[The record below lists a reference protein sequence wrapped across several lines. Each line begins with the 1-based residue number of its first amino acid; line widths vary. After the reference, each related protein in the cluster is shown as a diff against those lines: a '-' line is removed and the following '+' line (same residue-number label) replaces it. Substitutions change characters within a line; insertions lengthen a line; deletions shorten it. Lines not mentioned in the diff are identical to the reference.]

1 MPGKLTCGF
10 LLILILVGCS
20 HPATEKKLTI
30 ATLKGPSSM
39 GMIRLV
45 DSLRNE
51 SSPSVQV
58 LILNE
63 PMQVRKMMIEGTADF
78 AILPST
84 LAAVM
89 YNKGL
94 DYRLLAIPVWGSLY
108 LAGTDTT
115 VTGFSDLKGKRIFLM
130 ARGMTPDVLFRHL
143 LLKNGIDPDK
153 DINLDYS
160 FPTHIDL
167 ANAVKAGQAALAV
180 ISEPQL
186 SLAMKLNPEV
196 KRIFSLHE
204 EWTRFEGIPIAETAF
219 MAGNSVIRNNRAVV
233 EQLLKSY
240 DLSNRWVVQHPDSAA
255 DLIVRYQILP
265 ETESALL
272 AIPQINFKFVRAD
285 TIRKQVSDYFKVF
298 FELNPDIV
306 GGRIPDENFYYR

>member
-1 MPGKLTCGF
+1 
-10 LLILILVGCS
+10 
-20 HPATEKKLTI
+20 
-30 ATLKGPSSM
+30 
-39 GMIRLV
+39 
-45 DSLRNE
+45 
-51 SSPSVQV
+51 
-58 LILNE
+58 
-63 PMQVRKMMIEGTADF
+63 
-78 AILPST
+78 
-84 LAAVM
+84 M

-115 VTGFSDLKGKRIFLM
+115 VTRFTDLKGKRIFLM

-143 LLKNGIDPDK
+143 LLKNGINPDK

-167 ANAVKAGQAALAV
+167 ANAVKAGKASLAV

-196 KRIFSLHE
+196 KRLLSLHD
-204 EWTRFEGIPIAETAF
+204 EWMRSEGTPIAETAL
-219 MAGNSVIRNNRAVV
+219 MAGNNVIRNSRQVV

-240 DLSNRWVVQHPDSAA
+240 DLSTKWVVQHPDSAA
-255 DLIVRYQILP
+255 ELIVRFQILP
-265 ETESALL
+265 DPKSALL

-285 TIRKQVSDYFKVF
+285 TIRQQVSDYFKVF
-298 FELNPDIV
+298 YDMNPDIV
-306 GGRIPDENFYYR
+306 GGKIPDENFFYR